1 MRRTVEFAAAFALAA
16 SAALAGC
23 TDQTLPLEPA
33 NGNAESFFTQAPAPG
48 FDVLRRNA
56 PLTAAVSATGVIGPE
71 GGEIALQGAGISLVV
86 PPGAL
91 SESTEITVHAPIG
104 DAVAF
109 QFAPHGLVFDVPAS
123 IQVDS
128 RMTNA
133 DRFLDETERGGS
145 PLDHIMGVYFTGDPG
160 VGVEPLENLEAY
172 FRDGSIVFDIGHF
185 SGYACASG

>member
-1 MRRTVEFAAAFALAA
+1 MRRTVQFAALFALTA
-16 SAALAGC
+16 SAAFTGC
-23 TDQTLPLEPA
+23 TDQTLPLEPVDESV
-33 NGNAESFFTQAPAPG
+33 GSFFTQAPAPG

-56 PLTAAVSATGVIGPE
+56 PLVAEVSATGVLGAA
-71 GGEIALQGAGISLVV
+71 GGEIALQEAGITLVV

-91 SESTEITVHAPIG
+91 TEPTEITVRAPIG

-109 QFAPHGLVFDVPAS
+109 QFAPHGLTFGVPAS

-128 RMTNA
+128 RVTNA
-133 DRFLDETERGGS
+133 DRFLDDSERGGS
-145 PLDHIMGVYFTGDPG
+145 ALDRIMGVYFTGEPG

-172 FRDGSIVFDIGHF
+172 FQDGSIVFDIGHF

>member
-1 MRRTVEFAAAFALAA
+1 MRRTVEFAAVFALAA
-16 SAALAGC
+16 SAVLTGC

-33 NGNAESFFTQAPAPG
+33 DAGSFFTQAPAPG

-56 PLTAAVSATGVIGPE
+56 PLTAEVSSTGVIGPE
-71 GGEIALQGAGISLVV
+71 GGEIALLGAGITLIV

-91 SESTEITVHAPIG
+91 SESVEITVHAPIG

-109 QFAPHGLVFDVPAS
+109 QFAPHGLVFDLPAS

-128 RMTNA
+128 RVTNA

-145 PLDHIMGVYFTGDPG
+145 ALDRIMGVYFSGDPE
-160 VGVEPLENLEAY
+160 VGVEPLENLDAY
-172 FRDGSIVFDIGHF
+172 LQSGSIVFDIDHF